1 MTLQL
6 VMSFINSYKIW
17 VESSIM
23 AKELKLMSA
32 PWCGPCKMVKKVLE
46 QKEITVDVVDI
57 DAEPETA
64 MKYGIRAVP
73 TLLVFDENG
82 TVVQQQT
89 GDPIKIVKIIE
100 ENQ

>member
-1 MTLQL
+1 
-6 VMSFINSYKIW
+6 
-17 VESSIM
+17 
-23 AKELKLMSA
+23 MSA

>member
-6 VMSFINSYKIW
+6 VMSSINSYKIW
-17 VESSIM
+17 VESNIM
-23 AKELKLMSA
+23 VKEFKLLSA
-32 PWCGPCKMVKKVLE
+32 PWCGPCKMVKSVLE
-46 QKEITVDVVDI
+46 EKKITVDVVDI

-64 MKYGIRAVP
+64 TKYNIRAVP

-82 TVVQQQT
+82 TVIQQQV
-89 GDPIKIVKIIE
+89 GDPMKIVKIIE